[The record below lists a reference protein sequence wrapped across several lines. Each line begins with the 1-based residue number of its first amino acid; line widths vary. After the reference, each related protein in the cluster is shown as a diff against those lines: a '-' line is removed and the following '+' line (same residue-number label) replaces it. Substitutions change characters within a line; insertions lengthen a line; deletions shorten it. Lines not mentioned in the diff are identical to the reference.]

1 MNKRAITLVTCM
13 LMVVSTAP
21 LSNAEG
27 QDESTIWGIT
37 YDWSHF
43 EGDAFN
49 MTGVDVNELNRDL
62 AEAASYAGFD
72 LDYDQVLSGTTQM
85 FVESWDEAGPFTVT
99 LSGNGESYQV
109 SKRITELTI
118 RHGSMAD
125 TGMATNWSDG
135 DEKIEAWISAY
146 QDYLLVLNAHYVE
159 YVDGDMLVYGG
170 ELLLDAEFSVSMGF
184 DAELGVT
191 AANEAL
197 SPDVSANVQ
206 LSFEIPDLEATWNP
220 QWRPVDYHFVMG
232 DSSPAVDPDGIADW
246 SSHTYCSNYEFQTG
260 QMCHQ
265 LEHEETEPLYI
276 QHHEQADAEM
286 QGSFSSLTGY
296 SLEVSA
302 AGLPTDEFDL
312 DIDVFN
318 VAISDSIPDQG
329 VIHSDFHV
337 SSYALWGHNC
347 PTVSYTEF
355 VTVDD
360 IEYQAQCGLVLPVPW
375 AMTDV
380 MEHSMGQALESGAQ
394 ELGDAAFEQVGEWAE
409 EAGLDLEGGDDDY
422 YDNPPDFVCD
432 SGETIP
438 RYWFN
443 DGYPDCNDGSDE
455 ILWSADEV
463 QDYEW
468 HEELPTGFPTPTEG
482 STLHHVLSS
491 GELPYCTDPYYPPFE
506 SYDENGTLV
515 GFDVDVADSLASTLT
530 DYYGTTVQFVPVASD
545 WDPII
550 PNLNDGEMCDAIIS
564 AMTKTTERDYGVDF
578 TQSYYTYSQ
587 GVIGGAGSS
596 PINDV
601 SELNAAGVTIGVQSG
616 TTSDLYAAEHLG
628 MATVSAYEDYPS
640 VIAALNNGDVMYAMG
655 DTQVL
660 SMDGT
665 IMATFSEEQ
674 FGIAVREGNN
684 ELLTA
689 LDVGITSLVET
700 GEYNSIYSTWL
711 DGEPHLVNDWAPDW
725 DFGWQESFGATS
737 EDGFTCLFEDWQ
749 TIPPSGVGDGYPDCY
764 DGSDEEMQPQVWS
777 CAVEVRLDSI
787 EFDFGSGVGANHPL
801 NSWQAFDEKIEGHP
815 GFPEWCGTEVGV
827 LQIGETQPNLPPADD
842 IYGSWYGDDNYD
854 AYGVG
859 IHARNATHFH
869 ELWGGGGTESQQDC
883 EISEGAYGDIGEWSA
898 EYNSCAFQAGP
909 VNAIDGEL
917 IWGEYGWTRYHWS
930 GDYLY
935 LAIPA
940 TVDTPPDI
948 VWNGMGPRVTDF
960 ICDQDDRWERVQ
972 EWQVGDGIEDCDNG
986 NDENPD
992 ADPGGATDPGGS
1004 ADLDRMAEAL
1014 EGSNLEKTIDAFS
1027 DRLED
1032 LLQDNI
1038 PEEPKYDLED
1048 LCATMLW
1055 DVSDVRVL
1063 GVALVLEE
1071 GLLFGPQIKNSIPHP
1086 TTTIN
1091 VEFLSGQAARDAKSG
1106 VTSKVS
1112 MDDMAPASKHDLA
1125 ELYEILGPRYLPG
1138 LDTTDSDG
1146 DGTMDFFDTDDDN
1159 DGIPDWNDPEPTTVE
1174 AESSSLPAPGLVA
1187 SLSVIAAAAML
1198 IPRRDD

>member
-1 MNKRAITLVTCM
+1 MGQFYNPATSGMSMNKKAITLVMCM
-13 LMVVSTAP
+13 LMVVSTTP

-27 QDESTIWGIT
+27 QEESTIWGIT

-62 AEAASYAGFD
+62 EEAASYAGFD
-72 LDYDQVLSGTTQM
+72 LDYDLVLSGTTQM

-135 DEKIEAWISAY
+135 DEKIEAWISVY

-220 QWRPVDYHFVMG
+220 QWSPVDYHFVMG

-260 QMCHQ
+260 QMCQQ

-296 SLEVSA
+296 SLEMSA

-329 VIHSDFHV
+329 VIHSDFQV

-380 MEHSMGQALESGAQ
+380 MEHSMGQALESGVQ

-409 EAGLDLEGGDDDY
+409 ETGLDLEGGDDDY
-422 YDNPPDFVCD
+422 YDNFPDFVCD
-432 SGETIP
+432 SGERIP
-438 RYWFN
+438 RNWFN
-443 DGYPDCNDGSDE
+443 DDYPDCYDGSDE
-455 ILWSADEV
+455 ILWSTDEV

-468 HEELPTGFPTPTEG
+468 QGEQPTEFPTPTEG
-482 STLHHVLSS
+482 STLHHVLAS
-491 GELPYCTDPYYPPFE
+491 GELPYCTDPSYPPFE

-515 GFDVDVADSLASTLT
+515 GFDVDVADSLASILT
-530 DYYGTTVQFVPVASD
+530 TEYGTPVQFVHVESE
-545 WDPII
+545 WDLII
-550 PNLNDGEMCDAIIS
+550 PNLNGGVMCDAIIS
-564 AMTKTTERDYGVDF
+564 AMTKTPERDYVVDF

-616 TTSDLYAAEHLG
+616 TMSDLYAGTTLG

-640 VIAALNNGDVMYAMG
+640 VIAALNNGDVMYALG
-655 DTQVL
+655 DTPVL
-660 SMDGT
+660 ALDGT

-689 LDVGITSLVET
+689 LDVSITSLVES
-700 GEYNSIYSTWL
+700 GEYNSIYSNQSWF
-711 DGEPHLVNDWAPDW
+711 DGEPHLINDWSPDQ
-725 DFGWQESFGATS
+725 DFGSQESFGATS
-737 EDGFTCLFEDWQ
+737 DDGFTCLFEDSQ

-777 CAVEVRLDSI
+777 CAVDVRLDSLADIGWDSI
-787 EFDFGSGVGANHPL
+787 ETKTLD
-801 NSWQAFDEKIEGHP
+801 HP
-815 GFPEWCGTEVGV
+815 GFPEWCGTPVGD
-827 LQIGETQPNLPPADD
+827 LQISETQPNLPPADD
-842 IYGSWYGDDNYD
+842 VYGALIDDQEWSH
-854 AYGVG
+854 
-859 IHARNATHFH
+859 IQARNASHHLYFG
-869 ELWGGGGTESQQDC
+869 EEFYGDGFEDC
-883 EISEGAYGDIGEWSA
+883 ENYGGSWVD
-898 EYNSCAFQAGP
+898 EYESCAFEEYSDM
-909 VNAIDGEL
+909 AIDGEL
-917 IWGEYGWTRYHWS
+917 IHEGGNTWTRYLWS

-935 LAIPA
+935 LAVPA
-940 TVDTPPDI
+940 SDDDI
-948 VWNGMGPRVTDF
+948 WTGMGSRVTDF
-960 ICDQDDRWERVQ
+960 ICDEWDPYHRVQ
-972 EWQVGDGIEDCDNG
+972 EWQVGDGIEDCENG
-986 NDENPD
+986 NDEGTD
-992 ADPGGATDPGGS
+992 ADSGGTTDPVGS
-1004 ADLDRMAEAL
+1004 ADLDRMADAL
-1014 EGSNLEKTIDAFS
+1014 ADSNLEKTIEAFS
-1027 DRLED
+1027 VRLEG
-1032 LLQDNI
+1032 LLQDNV

-1063 GVALVLEE
+1063 GVALVLEG
-1071 GLLFGPQIKNSIPHP
+1071 GLLFGPQIKNSVPHP

-1091 VEFLSGQAARDAKSG
+1091 VKFLSGQAARDAKSG
-1106 VTSKVS
+1106 VISKVS
-1112 MDDMAPASKHDLA
+1112 MDDMAPASKHNLV

-1138 LDTTDSDG
+1138 LDTTDTDE
-1146 DGTMDFFDTDDDN
+1146 DGTLDFFDTDDDN
-1159 DGIPDWNDPEPTTVE
+1159 DGIPDWNDPEPTTVKAE
-1174 AESSSLPAPGLVA
+1174 AESSGLPAPGLVA